1 MIQTNSIPSLAPVST
16 SKVLVPTTDL
26 TSMKLDPC
34 GSILV
39 PVTLDQQGSII
50 FPSNIPSNVT
60 SEQYQHFVVSQ
71 TVLSQ
76 QFSTTASL
84 RSTTSQLSNQSKH
97 ISSNDMALYSVP
109 RVFREAIKY
118 SQGNGSVYPGPTS
131 GYVYPGPTSGN
142 VYLGS
147 ASVTTLNMDQI
158 RPNIVTNQVSISNP
172 IETGFLF
179 NIEVP
184 RDRSHKNVLKI
195 VDPSNKE
202 QVKKSKKVSEKQT
215 SSITEFSNIVKTTPN
230 VSSVKNVKRSK
241 DFKPKIQESQRSNI
255 QSYDS
260 QFKLQRKIKVGE
272 CELEFDDIIDSK
284 TVVSKIIYFC
294 CVSC

>member
-1 MIQTNSIPSLAPVST
+1 
-16 SKVLVPTTDL
+16 
-26 TSMKLDPC
+26 MKLDPR

-39 PVTLDQQGSII
+39 PVTLDQQGSLI
-50 FPSNIPSNVT
+50 FPSNIQPSVT
-60 SEQYQHFVVSQ
+60 SEHYQHFVVSQ
-71 TVLSQ
+71 TVVRQ
-76 QFSTTASL
+76 QFSTTTSL
-84 RSTTSQLSNQSKH
+84 KSTTSQLSSQAKL

-109 RVFREAIKY
+109 RVFRDAIKY
-118 SQGNGSVYPGPTS
+118 PQGNGNVYPGPTS

-147 ASVTTLNMDQI
+147 TSVATLNVDQI

-172 IETGFLF
+172 METGFLV
-179 NIEVP
+179 NMEVP
-184 RDRSHKNVLKI
+184 RDKSHKNLLKI

-202 QVKKSKKVSEKQT
+202 KVKKSKKVFEKQT
-215 SSITEFSNIVKTTPN
+215 SNITEFSNTVKTTPN

-241 DFKPKIQESQRSNI
+241 DFIAIGQESQRSNI
-255 QSYDS
+255 QSHDS
-260 QFKLQRKIKVGE
+260 QFKLQRKIKVGK

-294 CVSC
+294 CLSYCQ